1 MYVGP
6 VLIHGFVDFTSGKG
20 SSPYEGYYLVFTLL
34 IAKFVEVLTSHQFN
48 FNSQKLG
55 MLIPSALITSLYKKG
70 MRMSCSA
77 RQAHG
82 VGQIVTYMAVDVQ
95 QLSDMMLQLHAV
107 WLMPLQVSA
116 ALILLSRCL
125 GTSTITALVR
135 LVVVMLFVLMG
146 TRRNNRFQHNV
157 IKNWDSR
164 MKATNEMLNY
174 MRIIKFQAWEE
185 HFNKRIQSFRE
196 SEFGWLTKF
205 MYSIS
210 GNIIVLWSTPVLIS
224 TLTFGTAILF
234 GVPLDAGTVF
244 TATTL
249 FKREEACRGGIAVEI
264 KKGQLAAIVGTVG
277 SGKSSLLAA
286 ILGEMHKISEK
297 ARVCGTTAYVA
308 QTSWIQNGTI
318 QDNILF
324 GSPMNK
330 ERHNEVIRVCCLEK
344 DLEMMEF
351 GDQTEIGEH
360 GINLSGGQKQR
371 IQLARECVR
380 GVLKDKT
387 ILLVTHQVDFLHN
400 IDLILVMG
408 DGVIVQSGKYNDILQ
423 SGMDFQALVS
433 AHETSM
439 ELVEAGTTMPNEN
452 SPKPPKV
459 S

>member
-1 MYVGP
+1 
-6 VLIHGFVDFTSGKG
+6 
-20 SSPYEGYYLVFTLL
+20 
-34 IAKFVEVLTSHQFN
+34 
-48 FNSQKLG
+48 
-55 MLIPSALITSLYKKG
+55 
-70 MRMSCSA
+70 
-77 RQAHG
+77 
-82 VGQIVTYMAVDVQ
+82 
-95 QLSDMMLQLHAV
+95 
-107 WLMPLQVSA
+107 
-116 ALILLSRCL
+116 
-125 GTSTITALVR
+125 
-135 LVVVMLFVLMG
+135 MG

-157 IKNWDSR
+157 MKNRDSR

-174 MRIIKFQAWEE
+174 MRVIKFQAWKE

-196 SEFGWLTKF
+196 SEFGWLTKV

-224 TLTFGTAILF
+224 TLTFGTAILL
-234 GVPLDAGTVF
+234 GVPLDAGTAF

-249 FKREEACRGGIAVEI
+249 FKREEACRGGIAVEVKNEAFSWDAEGGERIVKNLNLEI
-264 KKGQLAAIVGTVG
+264 KKGQLAAIVETVG

-286 ILGEMHKISEK
+286 ILGEMHKISGK
-297 ARVCGTTAYVA
+297 ARVCDTTAYVA

-324 GSPMNK
+324 GSLMNK
-330 ERHNEVIRVCCLEK
+330 ERYSEVIRVCCLEK

-351 GDQTEIGEH
+351 GDQTEIGER

-400 IDLILVMG
+400 IDLILVMR
-408 DGVIVQSGKYNDILQ
+408 DRVIVQSGKYNDILQ